1 MLLII
6 SAHTT
11 IYCKSFS
18 LSWTTLKLV
27 AKERTQSGRDKEAS
41 LLHECLQPHT
51 PPAKSNE
58 THQIIWGSVNSQDW
72 ANCRHA
78 NFKQPTYKYPQSEII
93 LFITDIT
100 GTRKEGTPPD
110 EQTAWNLNPK
120 LHRKSPFSKNSTQS
134 TISAIHIF
142 STRNYRIFSKFCKC
156 SQKTRMMAMESP
168 NRLTPTYK
176 GHSVNWTFNGT
187 YTM

>member
-1 MLLII
+1 MWSTNASHYLCTYHNLLQVLLIFLNKI
-6 SAHTT
+6 EA
-11 IYCKSFS
+11 CGKR
-18 LSWTTLKLV
+18 K
-27 AKERTQSGRDKEAS
+27 TQSGRDKEAS

-58 THQIIWGSVNSQDW
+58 THQITWGSVNSQDW

-78 NFKQPTYKYPQSEII
+78 NFKQPTYKYPQSEITF
-93 LFITDIT
+93 FITDIT

-110 EQTAWNLNPK
+110 EQTAWDLNPK
-120 LHRKSPFSKNSTQS
+120 LHRKSPFSKNSPQN

-156 SQKTRMMAMESP
+156 SQNLKWWPWKALIVWLLLTKGTR
-168 NRLTPTYK
+168 
-176 GHSVNWTFNGT
+176 
-187 YTM
+187 

>member
-1 MLLII
+1 MLETESCNSSENKISMILFMWSTNASHYLCTYHNLLQILLIVLNNI
-6 SAHTT
+6 EA
-11 IYCKSFS
+11 CGKR
-18 LSWTTLKLV
+18 K
-27 AKERTQSGRDKEAS
+27 TQSGGDKEAS

-51 PPAKSNE
+51 PTAKSNE

-93 LFITDIT
+93 FFIIDIT

-120 LHRKSPFSKNSTQS
+120 LQRKSPFSKNSPQN

-142 STRNYRIFSKFCKC
+142 STRN
-156 SQKTRMMAMESP
+156 
-168 NRLTPTYK
+168 
-176 GHSVNWTFNGT
+176 
-187 YTM
+187 